1 MEQTLESLR
10 LASLSHMEAG
20 QLMKRHLSDLAT
32 IDPALH
38 SDAPFNSYIQ
48 TLTSQSA
55 MYEKALA
62 QIRKN
67 EETEKIS
74 QADADRDKAD
84 YAFATGLKLYSLS
97 DVPAEVEASKSL
109 GILYGSFKD
118 LPNLNYEA
126 QTIATD
132 KLVRE
137 LTSPNYSPKLSLL
150 QMDRYV
156 TRLSTTNEAF
166 KTLFSGR
173 MVTTAMT
180 EVYDMKTVRN
190 ETMKIYS
197 EFTAYVLSMAK
208 ALNTPLFNTA
218 LNLLNTA
225 RKYYADQLARSATP
239 KEKKEKPVA

>member
-1 MEQTLESLR
+1 MEKELEPLR
-10 LASLSHMEAG
+10 IPFLTNMEAG
-20 QLMKRHLSDLAT
+20 QLMKRHQGDLAT
-32 IDPALH
+32 IDPALLT
-38 SDAPFNSYIQ
+38 DAPFSNYVQ
-48 TLTSQSA
+48 TITNQSVR
-55 MYEKALA
+55 YEHALA
-62 QIRKN
+62 QIQKN

-74 QADADRDKAD
+74 HADADRDKAD

-97 DVPAEVEASKSL
+97 DDPAEVEASKSL
-109 GILYGSFKD
+109 GILFGSFKD

-132 KLVRE
+132 KLVSE
-137 LTSPNYSPKLSLL
+137 LTGPNYSPKVSLL

-166 KTLFSGR
+166 KALFSGR

-180 EVYDMKTVRN
+180 EVYDMKTVRK
-190 ETMKIYS
+190 ETMKTYS
-197 EFTAYVLSMAK
+197 DFTAYVLSMAK